1 MKYLIDDEGL
11 IFNNPADAVM
21 FALNNNRSEV
31 KVTQEETNTTECKS
45 HGGSK
50 SVQISD
56 SVLNL
61 LLHWEKADWVVM
73 ASPLEHV
80 TLVTKD

>member
-1 MKYLIDDEGL
+1 MKYLIDGEGL

-31 KVTQEETNTTECKS
+31 KVTQEETNTTECKNK
-45 HGGSK
+45 GR
-50 SVQISD
+50 SVQISN

-61 LLHWEKADWVVM
+61 LLHWEKADWVVI

>member
-1 MKYLIDDEGL
+1 MKYLIDNEGL
-11 IFNNPADAVM
+11 IFDNPADAVL

-31 KVTQEETNTTECKS
+31 KVTQEETNTTECKNK
-45 HGGSK
+45 GR

-61 LLHWEKADWVVM
+61 LLHWEKANWVVI

>member
-1 MKYLIDDEGL
+1 MNYLIDSEVL
-11 IFNNPADAVM
+11 NFNNPADAVL

-31 KVTQEETNTTECKS
+31 KVSQEETNTTECKS
-45 HGGSK
+45 RGGSK

-56 SVLNL
+56 SVLKL
-61 LLHWEKADWVVM
+61 LLRWENADWVVVT
-73 ASPLEHV
+73 SPLGHV

>member
-1 MKYLIDDEGL
+1 MNYIIDGEVL
-11 IFNNPADAVM
+11 NFNNPADAVV

-31 KVTQEETNTTECKS
+31 KVSQEETNTTECKS
-45 HGGSK
+45 RGGSK

-56 SVLNL
+56 SVLKL
-61 LLHWEKADWVVM
+61 LLRWENADWIVI
-73 ASPLEHV
+73 ASPLNHV

>member
-11 IFNNPADAVM
+11 IFDNPADAIM

-31 KVTQEETNTTECKS
+31 KVTQEETNTTECKRR
-45 HGGSK
+45 SK

-56 SVLNL
+56 SVLKL
-61 LLHWEKADWVVM
+61 LLRWENANWVVVT
-73 ASPLEHV
+73 SPLGHV

>member
-1 MKYLIDDEGL
+1 MKYLIDNEGL
-11 IFNNPADAVM
+11 IFNNPADAVL
-21 FALNNNRSEV
+21 FAMNNNRSEV
-31 KVTQEETNTTECKS
+31 KVTQEETNTTECKNK
-45 HGGSK
+45 GR

-61 LLHWEKADWVVM
+61 LLHWEKADWVVI

>member
-1 MKYLIDDEGL
+1 MNYIIDGEVL
-11 IFNNPADAVM
+11 NFNNPADAVM

-31 KVTQEETNTTECKS
+31 KITKQETNTTECKRR
-45 HGGSK
+45 SK

-61 LLHWEKADWVVM
+61 LLHWEEADWIVI
-73 ASPLEHV
+73 ASPLNHV

>member
-31 KVTQEETNTTECKS
+31 KVTQEETNTTECKNK
-45 HGGSK
+45 GR
-50 SVQISD
+50 SVQISN

-61 LLHWEKADWVVM
+61 LLHWEKANWVVI